1 MCDEAVSY
9 DPSSLQY
16 VPHYFVMQ
24 QQVKT
29 WYNYNG
35 YCNANELIKWYNDY
49 QKWKAQKAKIKKELM
64 PIAWHPSSWWEWCVP
79 QDEKQET
86 EKLLVLTG
94 TFLHLMTGNKN
105 FMSIKFNPCLG
116 TNI

>member
-1 MCDEAVSY
+1 MLKYVPDRFKTQKMCDEAVSY

-49 QKWKAQKAKIKKELM
+49 QKWKAQRAKIKKELM

-86 EKLLVLTG
+86 EKLLVLT
-94 TFLHLMTGNKN
+94 
-105 FMSIKFNPCLG
+105 
-116 TNI
+116 

>member
-1 MCDEAVSY
+1 MLKYVPDRFKTQKMCDEAVSY

-35 YCNANELIKWYNDY
+35 YCNANKLIKWYNDY
-49 QKWKAQKAKIKKELM
+49 QKWKAQRAKIKKELM
-64 PIAWHPSSWWEWCVP
+64 PIAWHPSRWWEWCVP

-86 EKLLVLTG
+86 EKLLVLT
-94 TFLHLMTGNKN
+94 
-105 FMSIKFNPCLG
+105 
-116 TNI
+116 